1 MDKNS
6 LKNSILRWGPSIRK
20 YLENLNGRKVLIYGN
35 DKYTIAIAQ
44 TAVALGISVK
54 GILSDTLRDDKIS
67 VFLPGNLSTQFLS
80 TEYFVLVATLI
91 KHKEAYETLI
101 YNGYKLSEDFAIM
114 GIGGY
119 TKPIDAIDSLLGFSR
134 LNDDIPGFQIL
145 GKNIENI
152 YRIVVLGNSTS
163 DPTTAMIPSWCQ
175 LVYQKLLDKGYHICL
190 YNGATTGYCS
200 TQEFLKL
207 NRDVLPLKPDL
218 VISFGGY
225 NDIEGTSSVEQFPF
239 LHKYSRKF
247 YEYLKTNPRLAPDS
261 MYMRNVNLVS
271 HGNPDKKED
280 YLIWIENMKK
290 MKVIC
295 DLYSIQFIAYFQ
307 PMLENELCFV
317 DLTLDNI
324 INEFYELSN
333 ISRQDVHDKMISYNS
348 GVRKELKHYPF
359 IRDLGGIFKNQSNVF
374 YDICHYTETG
384 NELIAEKVFCDL
396 KKFYR
401 GDVKL

>member
-6 LKNSILRWGPSIRK
+6 LKISMLRWGPSIRK

-44 TAVALGISVK
+44 TAIALGINVK
-54 GILSDTLRDDKIS
+54 GVLSDTLSDDEIS
-67 VFLPGNLSTQFLS
+67 VFPSENFSLHFSPK
-80 TEYFVLVATLI
+80 EYFVLVASLI
-91 KHKEAYETLI
+91 KHKEAYEALI
-101 YNGYKLSEDFAIM
+101 HSGYKLSIDFAIM

-145 GKNIENI
+145 GEDTENA
-152 YRIVVLGNSTS
+152 YKIVVLGNSTS

-175 LVYQKLLDKGYHICL
+175 LVYNKLLDNGYNVCL

-200 TQEFLKL
+200 TQEFLKF
-207 NRDVLPLKPDL
+207 NRDVLPLKPDV

-261 MYMRNVNLVS
+261 MYMRNVNMVS
-271 HGNPDKKED
+271 HGNPDVRED

-290 MKVIC
+290 MKVLC

-307 PMLENELCFV
+307 PMLENESCFV
-317 DLTLDNI
+317 DTTLEQI
-324 INEFYELSN
+324 IEEFYALSN
-333 ISRQDVHDKMISYNS
+333 ISRQTIHDKVVSYNTS
-348 GVRKELKHYPF
+348 IRKYMKQFPF
-359 IRDLGGIFKNQSNVF
+359 IRDLGGIFKNQSHVF
-374 YDICHYTETG
+374 YDICHYTEIG

-396 KKFYR
+396 KKVVR
-401 GDVKL
+401 EVM